1 MRRRVFLTSI
11 GGAAAIT
18 AAGFGA
24 PLAGADVAELRLGLG
39 KRVVFISDLHLHGVR
54 RLDLPPYDLL
64 LIGGDTYDEKTPS
77 LDVVVETLRRLPGL
91 RWLSWATT
99 STGAGGSS
107 P

>member
-64 LIGGDTYDEKTPS
+64 LIGGDTYDGETPS
-77 LDVVVETLRRLPGL
+77 LDVVVETLRRLPGPKVAVL
-91 RWLSWATT
+91 GNHEHWSR
-99 STGAGGSS
+99 GSS